1 MKQLNGD
8 YMIPVD
14 YIIKNDA
21 KGFFSL
27 EEKKKILSLLQPYD
41 GENFGTW
48 FSIYIPTLELQDTR
62 YPIPTPRKTNTEKK
76 LTVSEMVHNSEN
88 PGGGSPFGDPIA
100 VLPPEDLPPS
110 VESLPG
116 YIIDRW
122 GNFHF
127 KANITEEDAL
137 HNDVWIFGFQEILC
151 EEASRI
157 SDLDLADPY
166 TGIQSVRMPGEMER
180 AGFMQVING
189 QLNNIRHWVRGKL
202 SMRMVILNQF
212 GNVISDVRYGRTR
225 RWRFKSEKWVNF
237 DTQIGNWNTY
247 TFGIVTYEQWSDVRG
262 GEKGEF
268 TISTPPA
275 NGLPGLSVKIP
286 WTNDSNHLGT
296 GIVQFADPKSRIYN
310 SMSFMRFRR
319 M

>member
-1 MKQLNGD
+1 MKKTLHHSVSLTKIFETNSYHLPLLSKLKYLKQIYFLFLFFTLHSCSKKSEFNQINELSKSEATKVVSSIVFSKVKNPSFKTYIESECMKQLNGD

-14 YIIKNDA
+14 YIIKKDT

-27 EEKKKILSLLQPYD
+27 EEKNKILGLLQPYD

-48 FSIYIPTLELQDTR
+48 FSIYIPHLELKDTR
-62 YPIPTPRKTNTEKK
+62 YPIPTPKRIKTEKR
-76 LTVSEMVHNSEN
+76 LNEGQVVTNSED
-88 PGGGSPFGDPIA
+88 PGNGSSFGDPIA
-100 VLPPEDLPPS
+100 VLPPENLPPS

-166 TGIQSVRMPGEMER
+166 SGTQSVRMPGEMER
-180 AGFMQVING
+180 AGFMQVMNG
-189 QLNNIRHWVRGKL
+189 QLNNIRRWELGKL
-202 SMRMVILNQF
+202 SMRLVILNQ
-212 GNVISDVRYGRTR
+212 
-225 RWRFKSEKWVNF
+225 WE
-237 DTQIGNWNTY
+237 
-247 TFGIVTYEQWSDVRG
+247 
-262 GEKGEF
+262 
-268 TISTPPA
+268 
-275 NGLPGLSVKIP
+275 
-286 WTNDSNHLGT
+286 
-296 GIVQFADPKSRIYN
+296 
-310 SMSFMRFRR
+310 M
-319 M
+319 